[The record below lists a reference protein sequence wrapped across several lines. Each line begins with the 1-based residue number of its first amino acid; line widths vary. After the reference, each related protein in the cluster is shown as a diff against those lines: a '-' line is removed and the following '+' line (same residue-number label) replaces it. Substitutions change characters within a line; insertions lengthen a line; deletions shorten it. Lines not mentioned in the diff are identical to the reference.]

1 MGRTK
6 RRGIQ
11 AAISIEGLGKASLS
25 WGHLSQDMKEVRG
38 EPSRYLGEE
47 CSRLRDQQVPRS

>member
-47 CSRLRDQQVPRS
+47 CSRSRDQ